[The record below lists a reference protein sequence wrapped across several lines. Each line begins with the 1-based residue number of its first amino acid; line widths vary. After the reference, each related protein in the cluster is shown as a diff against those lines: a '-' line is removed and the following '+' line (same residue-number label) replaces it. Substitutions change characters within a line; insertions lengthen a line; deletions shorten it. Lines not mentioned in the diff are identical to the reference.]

1 MLGRFFAG
9 FAAVILAG
17 SVLAPVAAA
26 FTGDLNCADFG
37 TRERAQF
44 EMDRHGR
51 DVHGLD
57 GDNDGKACEWN
68 ASTGWWGWPTG
79 GAALVLGRHAARR
92 KMADARVVPGVEG
105 LWNNYMFHEDGNVD
119 KVLDRTG
126 AVLLAG
132 GLVALPLI
140 DIMRDRVF
148 PRSFGAAAIVFLVA
162 GAMAAVAFAATWTKE
177 NKA

>member
-1 MLGRFFAG
+1 MVIVAG
-9 FAAVILAG
+9 AISA
-17 SVLAPVAAA
+17 SVVGAT
-26 FTGDLNCADFG
+26 TGDLNCSDFG

-44 EMDRHGR
+44 EMDGHGR

-68 ASTGWWGWPTG
+68 ASTGWWGWPVG
-79 GAALVLGRHAARR
+79 GAALVAGRYAARR
-92 KMADARVVPGVEG
+92 KMSDARVVPGVEG
-105 LWNNYMFHEDGNVD
+105 LWNNYVFHEDGNVD

-140 DIMRDRVF
+140 EIMRDRVF
-148 PRSFGAAAIVFLVA
+148 PRSFGALAIVLLVG
-162 GAMAAVAFAATWTKE
+162 GALSVLAFAGTWSREKR
-177 NKA
+177 AGLG